1 MSARLLFVI
10 SVMASLLL
18 CTGGERIKYI
28 VDARDSSSGLWE
40 IGDEVD
46 ALGSLLAIQLLK
58 EYSSDAAL
66 PVLLKAQSAAAALP
80 RRHNHLF
87 ESLLRV
93 IGPISS
99 ASGETES
106 AGAGDGRDAVSTSIG
121 IAKELSEYRRPDG
134 GWALEAGSG
143 SHPLCTA
150 WALVLGRDS
159 LPAEWV
165 RGGIRYLLSPASGYD
180 ESQLLSN
187 TRFRQ
192 TLLVTCA
199 LARCWRK
206 DAFRD
211 CFHEEWAD
219 AVVSILKGCADA
231 FSMENQE
238 NALMAQI
245 SAILSDWETASICR
259 QNLLEWKN
267 EDSGWGEIPYEPDL
281 VTTCLAIMGL
291 NEFRFNYPERM
302 AELTMTS
309 ENPQTS
315 DGKCGALLFN
325 RGNLSADSFQVTIYA
340 MRESDQFEVSEAIP
354 VKSLAAGRSIR
365 LVFSIPSD
373 ARFLLVVADEEGA
386 IQETDRE
393 DNLLFIPLAPN
404 EANVVHLSDILVN
417 GQAQETPI
425 FLTPG
430 VGARLSATLFYA
442 VIPQDE
448 RYRWVN
454 CAWKVDGEYV
464 AYSRSRIGDNHT
476 AVFQFDWFPEKGHY
490 EVELEAFTILGTK
503 YRRIPLHFS
512 YDSSLLFSKRLM
524 GTSLQ
529 YCDTFI
535 AREYVDFFAYC
546 SFSDTS
552 CQVRIF
558 KDGRLIG
565 QAAKVTEHHYQFF
578 TRSWP
583 PGEYCAIASFVDPEG
598 NELSSAE
605 HPFSIEPYSH
615 IENAVIRSPA
625 YPVTLYT
632 HTPFPLEILLEW
644 GYVANLPREATWQWR
659 LLDAND
665 TVQASS
671 PIRNL
676 TLTETEY
683 SKSLQLTEAEP
694 LEFTIP
700 GLYRFTAGIQTGEE
714 SISDTVIIQV
724 MQAPTLTLENAVTPE
739 CIDENE
745 AIASTYVRLSATPLV
760 SLGIPYSF
768 QVPSSPLFM
777 QNGGD
782 ETITI
787 TLTEIRDLHSL
798 PILEGNLI
806 AAVKYGRLLGGS
818 PLCENRPEGD
828 AILLSIENA
837 TATFRYTAG
846 NGVLEKDEYATIPIE
861 LFRCTTDGKP
871 LPPRLGVVEVHLSG
885 KEE

>member
-1 MSARLLFVI
+1 MIARLFFVI
-10 SVMASLLL
+10 SIIGSLLL
-18 CTGGERIKYI
+18 CSGGERIEY
-28 VDARDSSSGLWE
+28 VADACNSSGLWTS
-40 IGDEVD
+40 GGEVD
-46 ALGSLLAIQLLK
+46 ALGSLLAIQVLK
-58 EYSSDAAL
+58 ENSSDEVL
-66 PVLLKAQSAAAALP
+66 PVLLKARSAAAALP
-80 RRHNHLF
+80 RRHHHLF
-87 ESLLRV
+87 ESMLRA
-93 IGPISS
+93 IGSISRI
-99 ASGETES
+99 ENT
-106 AGAGDGRDAVSTSIG
+106 G
-121 IAKELSEYRRPDG
+121 ILGELSEYRRPDG

-150 WALVLGRDS
+150 WVLFLGHDA
-159 LPAEWV
+159 LPAEWI
-165 RGGIRYLLSPASGYD
+165 REGIAYLLSPTSGYD
-180 ESQLLSN
+180 ESQLLSD

-206 DAFRD
+206 EEFRA
-211 CFHEEWAD
+211 CFQAEWAE
-219 AVVSILKGCADA
+219 AVVSILKGRADA

-245 SAILSDWETASICR
+245 SAILSDWETASVCR
-259 QNLLEWKN
+259 QNLLEWEN
-267 EDSGWGEIPYEPDL
+267 EGSGWGEVQSAPEL
-281 VTTCLAIMGL
+281 VTTCLAIMAL
-291 NEFRFNYPERM
+291 NEFHFKYPARM
-302 AELTMTS
+302 AELTLTLES
-309 ENPQTS
+309 SQTPE
-315 DGKCGALLFN
+315 GKCSVLLFN
-325 RGNLSADSFQVTIYA
+325 QGNLSADSFQVTVYS
-340 MRESDQFEVSEAIP
+340 MHESDHFEESEVIP
-354 VKSLAAGRSIR
+354 VRVLAAGRSMR
-365 LVFSIPSD
+365 LEFSIPSD
-373 ARFLLVVADEEGA
+373 ARFLLAVADEEGA
-386 IQETDRE
+386 IQEMNLE
-393 DNLLFIPLAPN
+393 DNLLLIPLAPN
-404 EANVVHLSDILVN
+404 ETHVVHLSEILVN
-417 GQAQETPI
+417 GQAQDTPL

-464 AYSRSRIGDNHT
+464 AYSRSRISDSHT
-476 AVFQFDWFPEKGHY
+476 AEFRFDWFPEKGHY

-503 YRRIPLHFS
+503 YRQLSLHFS
-512 YDSSLLFSKRLM
+512 YDSSLLFSKRL
-524 GTSLQ
+524 TDTTLQ

-535 AREYVDFFAYC
+535 AREYADFFAYC
-546 SFSDTS
+546 SFPDTS

-558 KDGRLIG
+558 KDGRLLG
-565 QAAKVTEHHYQFF
+565 QAARITESHYQFF

-583 PGEYCAIASFVDPEG
+583 PGEYCAIASFVDKDG

-605 HPFSIEPYSH
+605 HPFIIDAYSH

-665 TVQASS
+665 MIQASS
-671 PIRNL
+671 PIRSL
-676 TLTETEY
+676 TLTEAEY

-700 GLYRFTAGIQTGEE
+700 GLYRFTAEIRMGDE

-760 SLGIPYSF
+760 SMGIPYSF
-768 QVPSSPLFM
+768 QAPSSPLFL
-777 QNGGD
+777 QNGGN
-782 ETITI
+782 ETITV
-787 TLTEIRDLHSL
+787 TLSEIRDLHSL

-806 AAVKYGRLLGGS
+806 AAVKYGRLQGGT
-818 PLCENRPEGD
+818 PLCEKRPEGD
-828 AILLSIENA
+828 AVLLPIENA

-846 NGVLEKDEYATIPIE
+846 NGVLEKDEFATIPIE
-861 LFRCTTDGKP
+861 LFRCTADGKP